1 VLELNASENVTLA
14 ELAPTIEGKPDVQR
28 IARVDLEELGR
39 KFRLQKIAF
48 EASRDVFEQMGG
60 AWPGPRHELLAQLL
74 RIVERF
80 LRSDRVSI
88 SPVLFN
94 QDDLRR
100 RLVLTLSM
108 NRVVQHLWDA
118 IKFDNSLELTPV
130 FDPESPV
137 RSTASMTVWYMS
149 RPCARSDSSLINFC
163 VYDSSWEASEAL
175 VLDTSPLVASWAKND
190 HLGFEILYVYRG
202 VTRKFR
208 PDFLVRLT
216 SGQMLLLEV
225 KGRDSAENRAKRQ
238 ALAEWA
244 RAVTNHGGFG
254 TWVWDVSFDP
264 SDVRDILKR
273 HSAGDFE
280 FDDDE
285 DAWSK
290 AATYRLVADEP
301 W

>member
-1 VLELNASENVTLA
+1 
-14 ELAPTIEGKPDVQR
+14 
-28 IARVDLEELGR
+28 
-39 KFRLQKIAF
+39 
-48 EASRDVFEQMGG
+48 M
-60 AWPGPRHELLAQLL
+60 AWPKHELLAQLL
-74 RIVERF
+74 RIVEQF

-137 RSTASMTVWYMS
+137 RSTASRPVWYTS
-149 RPCARSDSSLINFC
+149 RPCARTDRSHMNFC
-163 VYDSSWEASEAL
+163 VYDSSWEASESL
-175 VLDTSPLVASWAKND
+175 VLDTSPLAASWAKND
-190 HLGFEILYVYRG
+190 HLGFEILYVFRG

-216 SGQMLLLEV
+216 SGQMLVLEV

-273 HSAGDFE
+273 HSTGDLE
-280 FDDDE
+280 LDDDE